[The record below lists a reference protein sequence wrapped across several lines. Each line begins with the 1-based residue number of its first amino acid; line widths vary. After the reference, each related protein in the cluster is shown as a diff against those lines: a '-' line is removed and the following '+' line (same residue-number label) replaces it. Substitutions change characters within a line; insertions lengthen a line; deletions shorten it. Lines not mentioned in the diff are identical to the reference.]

1 MRYSVLSYS
10 RYVFRRY
17 LLRLVGWPDNV
28 LFANLS
34 EVTGAERLLRLLALL
49 EQNVLNVVPVS
60 VAEANIAMYNP
71 LYAAPAPLHLGIPEN
86 LGRNDL
92 KKRRRRPVTNP
103 TNRPYKRVRN
113 GPKTPKEIV
122 EED

>member
-17 LLRLVGWPDNV
+17 LLRLVGWPDDV

-49 EQNVLNVVPVS
+49 EENVLDFVPVG
-60 VAEANIAMYNP
+60 VAEANMAMYNP
-71 LYAAPAPLHLGIPEN
+71 LYAAPAALHHGIPEK
-86 LGRNDL
+86 LGRNDV
-92 KKRRRRPVTNP
+92 KKRRQRPVTNP
-103 TNRPYKRVRN
+103 MNRPYKRVRN
-113 GPKTPKEIV
+113 DPKTPKRW